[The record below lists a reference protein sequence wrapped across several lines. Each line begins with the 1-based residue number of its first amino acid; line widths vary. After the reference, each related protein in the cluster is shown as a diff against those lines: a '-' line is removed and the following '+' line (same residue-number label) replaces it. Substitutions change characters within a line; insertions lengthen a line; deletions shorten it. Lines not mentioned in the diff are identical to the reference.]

1 MVGKM
6 KKTLTVFIIT
16 LFLIPCISL
25 AQTTDTNCEFE
36 CKNEYQSAKFECSTN
51 TSGPDQDS
59 DNEYCM
65 NDAENSYQRCM
76 NMCISE

>member
-1 MVGKM
+1 MVSKI
-6 KKTLTVFIIT
+6 KKTLSAFIIVS
-16 LFLIPCISL
+16 LFIPCLSF

-51 TSGPDQDS
+51 GSGPDQDS
-59 DNEYCM
+59 NKEYCM